1 MRTNKI
7 RYLLFVVLS
16 CLLAGCKD
24 GSYIETFDPM
34 NNYPQSDTVKLDM
47 QLDNSVFEGIVLPAK
62 DKYFGFSAKI
72 KQEKG
77 KQLFYKIY
85 YQNESYKFDEERAEA
100 NENFYGSWQQ
110 TEIGFKQVN
119 SSEIRDS
126 FQIVGNPRNEKMYYG
141 INKPEQITQEKIE
154 HHIRN
159 ARKDKKWF
167 DDIKKKAKE
176 NGISV
181 EEQLFMDILWIS
193 AYNSQQEGDVNRRER
208 RNPRTG
214 AYKFMLVVADEQA
227 LSKIP
232 EYIKDIS
239 KRNSKEEFV
248 NPFSYFADCKIEG
261 VDVKI
266 SDRVLQTRA
275 VLDGKRGVYIDR
287 LHYLKP
293 DFEIHSSDSLVG
305 ISHYVFE
312 NALFEQYFHDINR
325 NHTINQIPLI
335 ADVEGGNYSL
345 EDYIGNKAKYN
356 EKSRLQ
362 IHPSN
367 TESPAKGIQ
376 IAENRSYIQISNPG
390 NKDLNNA
397 KKENI
402 GIRARIGF
410 SYGKYRAKIKFPQL
424 VNKDGVW
431 CGLTNAFWLA
441 YQSESPWNQRRV
453 CSNKGYVKH
462 SKNDNETERQE
473 TTNYSEIDIE
483 MIKTSVLWP
492 GEHKNGYKPFGNQ
505 EFVLACTNWDL
516 ACPTPLDFNFG
527 GIKSIQYQGQ
537 SFKLHRWSD
546 TYRALTSR
554 IGLNPNIFSQDYYYY
569 EIEWKPTEIIWRIGP
584 NPENMQVVGYMSEK
598 ETSIP
603 NNQMTPIVTQEFHY
617 SKWWL
622 PEVFEQGNVPF
633 PKEDLVGKIYEITI
647 E

>member
-7 RYLLFVVLS
+7 KCLLFIVLS
-16 CLLAGCKD
+16 CLLASCKD

-34 NNYPQSDTVKLDM
+34 NNYPQSDTIKLDM

-110 TEIGFKQVN
+110 TEIGFKQVT

-154 HHIRN
+154 HHIRY

-176 NGISV
+176 NGVSV

-248 NPFSYFADCKIEG
+248 NPFSYFADCKIKG

-275 VLDGKRGVYIDR
+275 VLDGTRGVYIDR

-305 ISHYVFE
+305 TAHYVFE

-325 NHTINQIPLI
+325 NHIINQIPLI

-345 EDYIGNKAKYN
+345 EDYISNKAKYN

-367 TESPAKGIQ
+367 TESPAKGIR

-390 NKDLNNA
+390 NKELNNA

-441 YQSESPWNQRRV
+441 YQSEADWNKRRA

-492 GEHKNGYKPFGNQ
+492 EEKQKGYNPFGNQ

-516 ACPTPLDFNFG
+516 ACQEPEDFNFG
-527 GIKSIQYQGQ
+527 GIESIQYQGQ
-537 SFKLHRWSD
+537 SFKVHRWSEA
-546 TYRALTSR
+546 YRALTSR
-554 IGLNPNIFSQDYYYY
+554 VGLNPNIFSQDYYYY
-569 EIEWKPTEIIWRIGP
+569 EIEWKPTEIIWRVGP
-584 NPENMQVVGYMSEK
+584 SPENMQVVGYMSEK

-633 PKEDLVGKIYEITI
+633 PKNDLVGKIYEITI

>member
-7 RYLLFVVLS
+7 KYLLFIVFS
-16 CLLAGCKD
+16 CLLTGCKD

-47 QLDNSVFEGIVLPAK
+47 QLDNSVFEGIVLPERN
-62 DKYFGFSAKI
+62 KYFVFSAKVNQ
-72 KQEKG
+72 KSG
-77 KQLFYKIY
+77 KRLFYKIY
-85 YQNESYKFDEERAEA
+85 YQNESYKFNENRIES

-110 TEIGFKQVN
+110 TEIGFKQITL
-119 SSEIRDS
+119 SEVRDS
-126 FQIVGNPRNEKMYYG
+126 FQIVGNPRNEKIYYG

-176 NGISV
+176 NGVPV
-181 EEQLFMDILWIS
+181 EEQLFMDVLWIS
-193 AYNSQQEGDVNRRER
+193 SYNSQQEGDVNRRER

-214 AYKFMLVVADEQA
+214 LYKFMLVVADEDA

-239 KRNSKEEFV
+239 KRNSKDEFV
-248 NPFSYFADCKIEG
+248 NPFSYFADCKIKG
-261 VDVKI
+261 IDVKI
-266 SDRVLQTRA
+266 SDKVLQTRA
-275 VLDGKRGVYIDR
+275 VLDGTRGVYIDR

-293 DFEIHSSDSLVG
+293 NFEIHSSDSLVG

-325 NHTINQIPLI
+325 NHIINQIPLI
-335 ADVEGGNYSL
+335 ADVAGDGFTL
-345 EDYIGNKAKYN
+345 TDYNKAKTQYDSI
-356 EKSRLQ
+356 SRLQ

-367 TESPAKGIQ
+367 ASYPGKGIL
-376 IAENRSYIQISNPG
+376 IAKDRSYIQISNPKCE
-390 NKDLNNA
+390 NIENA

-441 YQSESPWNQRRV
+441 YQSEADWNKRRA

-492 GEHKNGYKPFGNQ
+492 NEKQDGYNPFGNQ

-527 GIKSIQYQGQ
+527 GIKSIQYQDQ

-569 EIEWKPTEIIWRIGP
+569 EIEWKPTEIIWRVGP

-603 NNQMTPIVTQEFHY
+603 NNQMNAIITQEFHY
-617 SKWWL
+617 SQWWL

-633 PKEDLVGKIYEITI
+633 PKNDLVGKIYEITI

>member
-7 RYLLFVVLS
+7 KYLLFIVFS
-16 CLLAGCKD
+16 CLLTGCKD

-85 YQNESYKFDEERAEA
+85 YQNESYKFDEKRAEA

-126 FQIVGNPRNEKMYYG
+126 FQIVGNPRNEKIYYG

-176 NGISV
+176 NGVPV
-181 EEQLFMDILWIS
+181 EEQLFMDVLWIS
-193 AYNSQQEGDVNRRER
+193 SYNSQQEGDVNRRER

-214 AYKFMLVVADEQA
+214 LYKFMLVVADEDA

-239 KRNSKEEFV
+239 KRNSKDEFV
-248 NPFSYFADCKIEG
+248 NPFSYFADCKIKG
-261 VDVKI
+261 IDVKI
-266 SDRVLQTRA
+266 SDKVLQTRA
-275 VLDGKRGVYIDR
+275 VLDGTRGVYIDR

-325 NHTINQIPLI
+325 NHIINQIPLI
-335 ADVEGGNYSL
+335 ADVAGDGFTL
-345 EDYIGNKAKYN
+345 TDYNKAKTQYDSI
-356 EKSRLQ
+356 SRLQ

-367 TESPAKGIQ
+367 ASYPGKGIL
-376 IAENRSYIQISNPG
+376 IAKDRSYIQISNPKCE
-390 NKDLNNA
+390 NIENA

-441 YQSESPWNQRRV
+441 YQSEADWNKRRV
-453 CSNKGYVKH
+453 CSEKGYVKH

-492 GEHKNGYKPFGNQ
+492 GEHQNGYNPFGNQ

-516 ACPTPLDFNFG
+516 ACQDPEDFNFG
-527 GIKSIQYQGQ
+527 GIKSIQYQDQ

-569 EIEWKPTEIIWRIGP
+569 EIEWKPTEIIWRVGP

-603 NNQMTPIVTQEFHY
+603 NNQMNAIITQEFHY
-617 SKWWL
+617 SQWWL

-633 PKEDLVGKIYEITI
+633 PKNDLVGKIYEITI

>member
-1 MRTNKI
+1 MLKERI
-7 RYLLFVVLS
+7 VFCCLSLMICLFVS
-16 CLLAGCKD
+16 CKKD
-24 GSYIETFDPM
+24 SYVVSFEPM
-34 NNYPQSDTVKLDM
+34 ENYPQGDTVKLDM
-47 QLDNSVFEGIVLPAK
+47 QLDNSVFEGIVLPEK
-62 DKYFGFSAKI
+62 TKYFIFSAKLNQ
-72 KQEKG
+72 KREKR
-77 KQLFYKIY
+77 LFYKIY
-85 YQNESYKFDEERAEA
+85 YQNESYKFDEKRAEA

-110 TEIGFKQVN
+110 TEIGFKQITL
-119 SSEIRDS
+119 SEVRDS
-126 FQIVGNPRNEKMYYG
+126 FQIVGNPRNEKIYYG

-176 NGISV
+176 NGVPV
-181 EEQLFMDILWIS
+181 EEQLFMDVLWIS
-193 AYNSQQEGDVNRRER
+193 SYNSQQEGDVNRRER

-214 AYKFMLVVADEQA
+214 LYKFMLVVADEDA

-239 KRNSKEEFV
+239 KRNSKDEFV
-248 NPFSYFADCKIEG
+248 NPFSYFADCKIKG
-261 VDVKI
+261 IDVKI
-266 SDRVLQTRA
+266 SDKVLQTRA
-275 VLDGKRGVYIDR
+275 VLDGTRGVYIDR

-325 NHTINQIPLI
+325 NHIINQIPLI

-367 TESPAKGIQ
+367 TEFPAKGIQ

-390 NKDLNNA
+390 NKDLALA

-424 VNKDGVW
+424 VNSTGVW
-431 CGLTNAFWLA
+431 TGLTNAFWLA
-441 YQSESPWNQRRV
+441 YQSEADWNKRRA

-462 SKNDNETERQE
+462 SKNDDESERQE

-492 GEHKNGYKPFGNQ
+492 GEHQNGYNPFGNQ

-527 GIKSIQYQGQ
+527 GIKSIQYQDQ

-569 EIEWKPTEIIWRIGP
+569 EIEWKPTEIIWRVGP

-603 NNQMTPIVTQEFHY
+603 NNQMNAIITQEFHY

-633 PKEDLVGKIYEITI
+633 PKNDLVGKIYEITI